1 LPKNTPKGDYRVIRK
16 HFAHR
21 IDEIC
26 DDVMKLG
33 NTVEQ
38 ALQHAVHSLQNQN
51 SATALWV
58 IENDADIDEARN
70 TLEERVVMMLATQQP
85 IYAHDLRLLA
95 VLASIT
101 TELERIGDYAS
112 NIAQR
117 VYNDPDHLAQI
128 QLPDEIGQMA
138 ALTQEMLRTSLHA
151 FTQQDEGMARSLGQ
165 TDNQVDALRHHLQ
178 DQLIE
183 YAKNNPPY
191 IGAAIDLI
199 DIVRLLE
206 RAADRTTNIGER
218 VIYILTSEIEELNE

>member
-1 LPKNTPKGDYRVIRK
+1 MENSKGATRVIRK
-16 HFAHR
+16 QFAHR

-33 NTVEQ
+33 TAVEQ
-38 ALQHAVHSLQNQN
+38 ALKHAMSSLHNQN

-58 IENDADIDEARN
+58 IENDATIDEARN
-70 TLEERVVMMLATQQP
+70 TLEERVINMLATQQP

-95 VLASIT
+95 VVSSIT

-128 QLPDEIGQMA
+128 SLPDEIGEMA
-138 ALTQEMLRTSLHA
+138 TLTQEMLHTSLQA
-151 FTQQDEGMARSLGQ
+151 FLQQDENMARSLGE
-165 TDNQVDALRHHLQ
+165 TDDRVDQLRHLLQ
-178 DQLIE
+178 DWLVA
-183 YAKNNPPY
+183 YAKRNPQY
-191 IGAAIDLI
+191 MGAAIDLI
-199 DIVRLLE
+199 DVVRLLE

-218 VIYILTSEIEELNE
+218 VIYILISEIEELNE

>member
-1 LPKNTPKGDYRVIRK
+1 VIRK
-16 HFAHR
+16 QFAHR

-33 NTVEQ
+33 TAVEQ
-38 ALQHAVHSLQNQN
+38 ALKHAMSSLHNQN

-58 IENDADIDEARN
+58 IENDATIDEARN
-70 TLEERVVMMLATQQP
+70 TLEERVIHMLATQQP

-95 VLASIT
+95 VVSSIT

-128 QLPDEIGQMA
+128 SLPDEIGEMA
-138 ALTQEMLRTSLHA
+138 TLTQEMLHTSLQA
-151 FTQQDEGMARSLGQ
+151 FLQQDETTARSLGE
-165 TDNQVDALRHHLQ
+165 TDDRVDQLRHLLQ
-178 DQLIE
+178 DWLVA
-183 YAKNNPPY
+183 YAKGNPQY
-191 IGAAIDLI
+191 MGAAIDLI
-199 DIVRLLE
+199 DVVRLLE

>member
-1 LPKNTPKGDYRVIRK
+1 VIRK
-16 HFAHR
+16 QFAHR

-33 NTVEQ
+33 TAVEQ
-38 ALQHAVHSLQNQN
+38 ALRHAISSLHNQN

-58 IENDADIDEARN
+58 IENDATIDEARN
-70 TLEERVVMMLATQQP
+70 TLEERVIGMLATQQP

-95 VLASIT
+95 VVSSIT

-128 QLPDEIGQMA
+128 TIPDELGSMA
-138 ALTQEMLRTSLHA
+138 KLTQEMLHTSLQS
-151 FTQQDEGMARSLGQ
+151 FIKQDEGMARGLGD
-165 TDNQVDALRHHLQ
+165 TDNQVDELRHQLQ
-178 DQLIE
+178 DQLIAH
-183 YAKNNPPY
+183 AKNHPQY

-199 DIVRLLE
+199 DVVRLLE

>member
-1 LPKNTPKGDYRVIRK
+1 MKNPSKGDHRVIRK

-33 NTVEQ
+33 NAVEQ
-38 ALQHAVHSLQNQN
+38 ALQHAVNSLHNQN

-58 IENDADIDEARN
+58 IDNDATIDEARN
-70 TLEERVVMMLATQQP
+70 TLEERVVNILATQQP
-85 IYAHDLRLLA
+85 VYAHDLRLLA
-95 VLASIT
+95 VVSSIT

-112 NIAQR
+112 SIAQR

-128 QLPDEIGQMA
+128 ALPDELGEMA
-138 ALTQEMLRTSLHA
+138 KITQEMLHTSLQS
-151 FTQQDEGMARSLGQ
+151 FLQQDEDMARGLGE
-165 TDNQVDALRHHLQ
+165 TDNQVDQIRHQLQ
-178 DQLIE
+178 DRLVA
-183 YAKNNPPY
+183 YAKEHPQY
-191 IGAAIDLI
+191 VGATIDLI
-199 DIVRLLE
+199 EVVRLLE